1 MKTQIVKPQNTN
13 SKVIITGFFED
24 EKSLSNVQAELNKKF
39 LGVIENNINK
49 NFEGKFNET
58 LIFPLENGEKI
69 IGFG

>member
-39 LGVIENNINK
+39 LGVIENNIKCDYESN
-49 NFEGKFNET
+49 
-58 LIFPLENGEKI
+58 LS
-69 IGFG
+69 